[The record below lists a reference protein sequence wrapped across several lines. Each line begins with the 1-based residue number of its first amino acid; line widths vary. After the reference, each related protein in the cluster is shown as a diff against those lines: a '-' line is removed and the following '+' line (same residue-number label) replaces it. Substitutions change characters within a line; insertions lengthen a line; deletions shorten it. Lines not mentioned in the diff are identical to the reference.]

1 MNAEVLPNVN
11 HFFFRHSLFD
21 LPAIVR
27 LRRTRARRAG
37 IRYSK
42 NMITHQLIDDL
53 KQTVGDT
60 QVSVS
65 RAGTELYSY
74 DASLAKGQP
83 GVVVFPGNTDEA
95 ARIVKIARQADIP
108 FVPRGFGT
116 NLSGG
121 TVLASGGVVIC
132 LSRLNRILDIS
143 PRRRCAVL
151 QPGVTNLELQN
162 ALAPLGFFYA
172 PDPASQ
178 KVATLGGNVGEN
190 SGGPRCLKYGVT
202 TNHVLG
208 MQVILATGE
217 VVRIGGAAYDPP
229 GYDLRGAMIGSEGTM
244 GIVTEVTVN
253 ILPLPEAIITL
264 LVIYDDIADA
274 ARSVSDI
281 MSAGIVPTTLEMM
294 DAPIIKAVEDSYACG
309 YPRDAAAVL
318 IIEVEGLPVG
328 LQDQV
333 AQIGE
338 LCRKN
343 QCRDIREA
351 KDDSERNRLWE
362 GRRGAFGAVARI
374 APNYLVNDCT
384 VPRTKLPEALSLVA
398 AIVKKYNFEHGNVFH
413 AGDGNL
419 HPLMF
424 FDSRDADQLKRVKKA
439 GWEIMEACVG
449 LGGTISG
456 EHGVGLEKLDAMR
469 MVYNEQD
476 LSVQRALQQAF
487 DPGKILN
494 PGKVIPLSDKKE
506 NTPDLSP
513 AGKIATGST
522 GIAVEAEII
531 DKIQR
536 AVSAGKVLLPIGRG
550 TLRYFGNLSN
560 GSGDFLN
567 SSELIEV
574 IEFDSKN
581 QVIITGA
588 GLALGRL
595 QEELADKNQWLPLRP
610 PFAIQGHSIGGVIAL
625 GACGPERLYYRA
637 PRDLVLGL
645 RFINGHGQKI
655 STGGKVVKNVAG
667 YDMTRLMIGSAGTLG
682 LITEVA
688 CRVMTIP
695 DRCTAISAA
704 GSLTA
709 CATAAGKL
717 ITSQLSPVF
726 VTAIPANRGD
736 AKIESRSWKLMTGF
750 EGFEKIVAEQLKRTG
765 VMLEESGLEVKNQQ
779 EYPVQ
784 DGIFGDTY
792 TQLGQSAF
800 VLRAD
805 VPLDEVTRFV
815 KQLGSRLTNAD
826 MFVDFGCGRILAG
839 FEVMQDETWGPI
851 CDLGV
856 QLGGHIM
863 MEKAPVAFKEHN
875 DVFGKSRPEWTIM
888 HRIKAALDPQNIFAP
903 GRLPGKV

>member
-1 MNAEVLPNVN
+1 MLTDGFISN
-11 HFFFRHSLFD
+11 
-21 LPAIVR
+21 
-27 LRRTRARRAG
+27 LRQ
-37 IRYSK
+37 I
-42 NMITHQLIDDL
+42 
-53 KQTVGDT
+53 VGDA

-83 GVVVFPGNTDEA
+83 GVVVFPGNTHEA
-95 ARIVKIARQADIP
+95 AQIVKITRQADIP

-121 TVLASGGVVIC
+121 TVLVSGGVVIC
-132 LSRLNRILDIS
+132 LSRFNRILDIA

-202 TNHVLG
+202 TNHILG
-208 MQVILATGE
+208 MEVILASGE
-217 VVRIGGAAYDPP
+217 IVRIGGTAYDPP

-294 DAPIIKAVEDSYACG
+294 DAPIINAVEDSYACG

-328 LQDQV
+328 LPDQV
-333 AQIGE
+333 TQISE

-384 VPRTKLPEALSLVA
+384 VPRTKLPEALSRVA
-398 AIVKKYNFEHGNVFH
+398 EIVQKYNFEHGNVFH

-419 HPLMF
+419 HPLIF

-439 GWEIMEACVG
+439 GWEIMAACVE

-456 EHGVGLEKLDAMR
+456 EHGVGLEKLEAMR

-476 LSVQRALQQAF
+476 LGAQRALQQAF

-494 PGKVIPLSDKKE
+494 PGKVIPLSDDKE
-506 NTPDLSP
+506 SIPDSVP
-513 AGKIATGST
+513 AGSIAAGST
-522 GIAVEAEII
+522 AMAAEADII
-531 DKIQR
+531 DRVLR
-536 AVSAGKVLLPIGRG
+536 AASTGRVLLPTGCG
-550 TLRYFGNLSN
+550 TWPHFGNLSN

-567 SSELIEV
+567 SSELDDV
-574 IEFDSKN
+574 IEFDPKN
-581 QVIITGA
+581 QVIIA
-588 GLALGRL
+588 GSGLSFDRL
-595 QEELADKNQWLPLRP
+595 QRVLAEENQWLPIRP
-610 PFAIQGHSIGGVIAL
+610 PFAIQGHSIGGVMAL
-625 GACGPERLYYRA
+625 EACGPERMHYRA

-645 RFINGHGQKI
+645 RFIDGLGQKI

-667 YDMTRLMIGSAGTLG
+667 YDMTRLIIGSAGTLG

-695 DRCTAISAA
+695 ECCTAISAA
-704 GSLTA
+704 GSLAA
-709 CATAAGKL
+709 CATAAGEL
-717 ITSQLSPVF
+717 VISQLSPVF
-726 VTAIPANRGD
+726 VAAFPGSRED
-736 AKIESRSWKLMTGF
+736 AEIESVNWKLMIGF
-750 EGFEKIVAEQLKRTG
+750 EGFEKIVSEQLKRAG
-765 VMLEESGLEVKNQQ
+765 SMLEEAGLQLQNQQ

-784 DGIFGDTY
+784 DGIFGDIY
-792 TQLGQSAF
+792 SALGQSAY

-805 VPLDEVTRFV
+805 LPLDELTGFVT
-815 KQLGSRLTNAD
+815 KLGDRLKSTD
-826 MFVDFGCGRILAG
+826 MLLDFGCGRILAG
-839 FEVMQDETWGPI
+839 FDVMPDDRWGRL
-851 CDLGV
+851 CDLGA
-856 QLGGHIM
+856 QLGGHLM
-863 MEKAPVAFKEHN
+863 MDKAPIAFKEQN
-875 DVFGKSRPEWTIM
+875 DVFGKRRPEWKIM
-888 HRIKAALDPQNIFAP
+888 HRIKAALDPHSIFAP

>member
-1 MNAEVLPNVN
+1 
-11 HFFFRHSLFD
+11 
-21 LPAIVR
+21 
-27 LRRTRARRAG
+27 
-37 IRYSK
+37 
-42 NMITHQLIDDL
+42 MITQQLISDL
-53 KQTVGDT
+53 KQIVGDA
-60 QVSVS
+60 QVLVS

-95 ARIVKIARQADIP
+95 AQVVKITRQADIP

-121 TVLASGGVVIC
+121 TVLVSGGVVIC
-132 LSRLNRILDIS
+132 LSRFNRILDIA

-202 TNHVLG
+202 TNHILG
-208 MQVILATGE
+208 MEVILASGE
-217 VVRIGGAAYDPP
+217 IVRIGGTAYDPP
-229 GYDLRGAMIGSEGTM
+229 GYDLRGAMVGSEGTM

-253 ILPLPEAIITL
+253 ILPLPETIITL

-294 DAPIIKAVEDSYACG
+294 DAPIINAVEDSYACG

-328 LQDQV
+328 LPDQV
-333 AQIGE
+333 TQISE

-384 VPRTKLPEALSLVA
+384 VPRSRLPEALSRVA
-398 AIVKKYNFEHGNVFH
+398 EIVQKYNFEHGNVFH

-419 HPLMF
+419 HPLIF

-439 GWEIMEACVG
+439 GWEIMAACVE

-476 LSVQRALQQAF
+476 LGVQRALQQAF
-487 DPGKILN
+487 DPEKILN
-494 PGKVIPLSDKKE
+494 PGKVIPLSDNKE
-506 NTPDLSP
+506 SVPDIIP
-513 AGKIATGST
+513 AGTIAAGST
-522 GIAVEAEII
+522 TMAAEADII
-531 DKIQR
+531 DKIQQAASTGR
-536 AVSAGKVLLPIGRG
+536 TLLPTGCG
-550 TLRYFGNLSN
+550 TWRHFGNLSD

-567 SSELIEV
+567 SSELDDV
-574 IEFDSKN
+574 IEFDPKN
-581 QVIITGA
+581 QVIIAGS
-588 GLALGRL
+588 GLALVRL
-595 QEELADKNQWLPLRP
+595 QQALAEKNQWLPIRP
-610 PFAIQGHSIGGVIAL
+610 PFAIQGHSIGGVMAL
-625 GACGPERLYYRA
+625 GACGPERMHYRA

-645 RFINGHGQKI
+645 RFINGSGQKI

-667 YDMTRLMIGSAGTLG
+667 YDMTRLVIGSAGTLG

-695 DRCTAISAA
+695 ESCTAVSTIGSLAACAAAA
-704 GSLTA
+704 GQLT
-709 CATAAGKL
+709 
-717 ITSQLSPVF
+717 TSQLSPVF
-726 VTAIPANRGD
+726 IAAVPEDRKD
-736 AKIESRSWKLMTGF
+736 AGIESANWKLMIGF
-750 EGFEKIVAEQLKRTG
+750 EGFEKIVSEQFKRAG
-765 VMLEESGLEVKNQQ
+765 SMLEEAGLEQKNQQ

-784 DGIFGDTY
+784 DGIFGDIY
-792 TQLGQSAF
+792 SELSQSAF

-805 VPLDEVTRFV
+805 LPLDELTGFA
-815 KQLGSRLTNAD
+815 KQLDDRLKSTA
-826 MFVDFGCGRILAG
+826 MLVDFGCGRILAG
-839 FEVMQDETWGPI
+839 FDVMPAKTWEPL
-851 CDLGV
+851 CDWGA
-856 QLGGHIM
+856 QLGGHLM
-863 MEKAPVAFKEHN
+863 MDKAPVAFKEQN
-875 DVFGKSRPEWTIM
+875 DVFGKSRPEWKIM
-888 HRIKAALDPQNIFAP
+888 HRIKAALDPQSVFAR